1 MSDQGF
7 HEIQLSGKQL
17 VFLAMSAVVLA
28 VVIFLLGV
36 SVGKG
41 VRSAFPPASAADL
54 GAPGDTTVP
63 AGPVAGT
70 PAATKVT
77 PNDLDYQNKLQ
88 GQSAAGAVAGA
99 AAGAAAAT
107 AIKPAE
113 TPAATPAGSTP
124 TTKPNLSSM
133 ANPPATEP
141 AAGAAAATA
150 IKPAET
156 PAATPAGSTPT
167 TKPNLSSM
175 ANPPATEPAAGAEK
189 PAPATPG
196 PTAKTGAS
204 SAAPKSSPPPASS
217 KPAESGATSKPAS
230 AEAGWV
236 VQVDAFRNKA
246 TADDLVKQLK
256 GKGYAAF
263 AVPSASLFKVRVGP
277 FADRGEAD
285 KTAGR
290 LAKDGY
296 KPLVTR

>member
-99 AAGAAAAT
+99 
-107 AIKPAE
+107 
-113 TPAATPAGSTP
+113 
-124 TTKPNLSSM
+124 
-133 ANPPATEP
+133 